1 MLTILEQSRQKF
13 AVSFKDERYEPF
25 LPVSIRYRVDDI
37 TVPDRPTTLLDWQT
51 TTPDTSIEIT
61 IPAGVNA
68 ILNNRN
74 PYETRILTIQT
85 DYGTDNQLSQELSYR
100 IRNMQGVQ

>member
-13 AVSFKDERYEPF
+13 AVSFKDERYESF
-25 LPVSIRYRVDDI
+25 MPVTIRYRLDDV
-37 TVPDRPTTLLDWQT
+37 TVPEQVTPVLDWQT
-51 TTPDTSIEIT
+51 TTPDSSIEIT
-61 IPAGVNA
+61 IPAGANA
-68 ILNNRN
+68 ILNDRN
-74 PYETRILTIQT
+74 PYETRILTIQS